1 MRRSS
6 FLATLAFAALT
17 PALSLAQSAPA
28 PAAPDDPAAALQ
40 KRMLRAPDAFLSD
53 AAELILGYGA
63 NGAID
68 QAGIDKAIAVAQAGV
83 RAREWRRLM
92 LADLDGDGSAAPE
105 EVAVLV
111 QAASAA
117 SRGRLTLLFEGADTD
132 RDGTVTRAE
141 MERAAQAAV
150 QRPPR
155 PGREAMLAAMLT
167 LDGNGDGQLTLEEVR
182 AALSKAKEGS

>member
-1 MRRSS
+1 MRRPSC
-6 FLATLAFAALT
+6 FATLAFVLLAPT
-17 PALSLAQSAPA
+17 LSLAQSAPV
-28 PAAPDDPAAALQ
+28 PPDDLGAALQ

-53 AAELILGYGA
+53 AAQLILGYGTE
-63 NGAID
+63 GAID
-68 QAGIDKAIAVAQAGV
+68 QAGIDKAIAVSQAGV

-105 EVAVLV
+105 EIAVLV

-141 MERAAQAAV
+141 MEAAAQAAV
-150 QRPPR
+150 QRSPR

-167 LDGNGDGQLTLEEVR
+167 LDGDGDGRLTLEEVR
-182 AALSKAKEGS
+182 AALAKAKEGS